1 MDCHTLGYLV
11 KVSWVDYRDTKLIWN
26 LYKGQW
32 AYVRVADG
40 YSAACEICRGVRQGF
55 SLSPLLFII
64 YDKAMIKEGA
74 EDTQDG
80 ISVGGHTVSAL
91 RYTDD
96 NAVVA
101 STQKEL
107 QNDLMDKLNRVT
119 KKYGMKIN
127 VKKTKVMCISRT
139 KKNHKLNILVE
150 G

>member
-1 MDCHTLGYLV
+1 MTIQ
-11 KVSWVDYRDTKLIWN
+11 STSN
-26 LYKGQW
+26 
-32 AYVRVADG
+32 
-40 YSAACEICRGVRQGF
+40 EN
-55 SLSPLLFII
+55 
-64 YDKAMIKEGA
+64 
-74 EDTQDG
+74 TQDE
-80 ISVGGHTVSAL
+80 ISVGGHIVSAL
-91 RYTDD
+91 RYADD